1 MNLITI
7 NQTNNAKQTKAAAAA
22 ADHKADMNARLD
34 LFQSGAFHVVPN
46 SGRRL
51 SAAALSSKS

>member
-1 MNLITI
+1 MNLIT
-7 NQTNNAKQTKAAAAA
+7 NKQTNNAKQTEKAAA